1 MAAEPI
7 SEVALAELG
16 QRFAALRIV
25 HPAAELR
32 IRRSLEK
39 YGQLSPVVASRLE
52 PEGPYE
58 LLDGFKRFRAARE
71 LGLERLHV
79 RVLALGARAAK
90 AAMLQLNWVAKSVH
104 HLEEAL
110 VLFSLVRE
118 DALTQ
123 TEVAVLLGRHK
134 SWVSRRIALVERLCE
149 EVKESLRLGL
159 TSVTIAREL
168 GRLPRGNQE
177 PALACVQKHG
187 LTWRETRQLVSS
199 LLPRPRREWDG
210 ILKNPWELLP
220 ARIAP
225 KADLAARSKGLGEKL
240 LGFCRC
246 ARQLAEALASPD
258 GFALPVEPPQLSE
271 LTGLAADA
279 IDGARRAIQALER
292 AFGHALPSRA
302 ESIGGRSANDSA
314 REDPPRWS

>member
-1 MAAEPI
+1 MAAESV

-25 HPAAELR
+25 NPSAELR
-32 IRRSLEK
+32 MRRSLET
-39 YGQLSPVVASRLE
+39 YGQLSPVVVSRLE
-52 PEGPYE
+52 PEGAYE

-71 LGLERLHV
+71 LGLERLTA
-79 RVLALGARAAK
+79 RVLDLGARAAK
-90 AAMLQLNWVAKSVH
+90 AAILQLNWVAKSVH

-134 SWVSRRIALVERLCE
+134 SWVCRRIGLVERLCE

-159 TSVTIAREL
+159 TSVTVAREL

-177 PALACVQKHG
+177 LAWACVHKHG
-187 LTWRETRQLVSS
+187 LTWRETRQVVSA
-199 LLPRPRREWDG
+199 LLHRPRWDWDG

-225 KADLAARSKGLGEKL
+225 KADLAARSKGLGETL
-240 LGFCRC
+240 LGLCRC
-246 ARQLAEALASPD
+246 AGEVAGTLGSPD
-258 GFALPVEPPQLSE
+258 GFPLPVEPPELSK
-271 LTGLAADA
+271 LTVLATDA
-279 IDGARRAIQALER
+279 IDAARRAIQALER
-292 AFGHALPSRA
+292 AFGQALPSQA
-302 ESIGGRSANDSA
+302 ESIGGRSGNHSA
-314 REDPPRWS
+314 REDPPRWF